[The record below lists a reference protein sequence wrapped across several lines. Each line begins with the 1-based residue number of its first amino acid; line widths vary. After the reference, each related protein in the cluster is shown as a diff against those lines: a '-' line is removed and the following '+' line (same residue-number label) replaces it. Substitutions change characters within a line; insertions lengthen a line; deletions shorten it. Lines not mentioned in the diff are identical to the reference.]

1 MKNFKELV
9 RFARE
14 GQGVRQAALARQL
27 GLSQAA
33 LSQYENS
40 QGTLSQNTLSKIAS
54 ALKINPAYLSDAS
67 LNPFKSSEIIR
78 MYFPEHILAGM
89 DYSTLEDIVELNS
102 SLEVT
107 FLIAT
112 SRSVKIDSMISRTI
126 IGEFTLGVL
135 LQDQDKNLYLF
146 RRKRKGAYLVGVLN
160 LQARLR
166 EIADRDGKKITINT
180 IRIPRALSRKIY
192 DLSAARSDFEDLLH
206 KRDGKGILKEEQA
219 LEAIIEEIKEGAFD
233 PIALWRF
240 LQGLKA
246 RGLDIEDIEEILRKR
261 NEP

>member
-1 MKNFKELV
+1 MQNLKELIK
-9 RFARE
+9 FARE
-14 GQGVRQAALARQL
+14 SQGVRQAALARQL
-27 GLSQAA
+27 GLSQAS
-33 LSQYENS
+33 LSQYENG
-40 QGTLSQNTLSKIAS
+40 QATLSQNTLLKLAS
-54 ALKINPAYLSDAS
+54 CLNINPAYLSDTS
-67 LNPFKSSEIIR
+67 VNPFKSLEIIR

-135 LQDQDKNLYLF
+135 LQDQDKNIYLF

-206 KRDGKGILKEEQA
+206 KRVGKGILKEEQA

-246 RGLDIEDIEEILRKR
+246 RGLDIEDIEEMLRKR
-261 NEP
+261 DEP